1 MNASRTSY
9 LLVAL
14 LVVATTLISACGA
27 PATPAP
33 APTQPPAPTQA
44 PAPTQPPAPT
54 QAPAATVAPTKTP
67 LPTLAP
73 AKCDKLPNALSPKAG
88 DLGSPDKPIVIEFVP
103 SVDVSLITRGGTA
116 LADCLSKMTGLTY
129 KVEAGTSEAASIEA
143 MGGGKAQMGF
153 LNTFSIL
160 LAKQKY
166 DVDVALIA
174 QRKYGFQKPDGS
186 YGAFDFDPDKA
197 MAGQLAS
204 FYKPEYFTRAETGIK
219 TLQDVKGHSFCFTS
233 AGSTSGG
240 IVPRIVFK
248 SLGIDPDKD
257 MKSTYAGGHDKAAI
271 AVYNGDCDAGVAF
284 MDILTDKP
292 TNLAGKFPDIAT
304 KVQVFA
310 VGDRI
315 PNDGLQFI
323 KGLDPAIRSITV
335 DALMAMV
342 AEPGGNAVVKSIY
355 NYDNFE
361 KTDYNTYYAPF
372 AETLKKAGVDVAS
385 LVKQ

>member
-1 MNASRTSY
+1 MNTRRMSY
-9 LLVAL
+9 LLVAV
-14 LVVATTLISACGA
+14 LVVATTLISACA
-27 PATPAP
+27 PAATPAP

-44 PAPTQPPAPT
+44 PA
-54 QAPAATVAPTKTP
+54 ATATKAP

-103 SVDVSLITRGGTA
+103 SVDVGLITRGGTA
-116 LADCLSKMTGLTY
+116 MADCLGKMTGLTY

-143 MGGGKAQMGF
+143 LGGGKAQMGF

-160 LAKQKY
+160 LAYQRY
-166 DVDVALIA
+166 QVDVALIA
-174 QRKYGFQKPDGS
+174 QRNYGYQKPDGS
-186 YGAFDFDPDKA
+186 YAAFDFDPDKA

-204 FYKPEYFTRAETGIK
+204 FYKPEYFTKAGSGIK
-219 TLQDVKGHSFCFTS
+219 TLQDVKGKSFCFTT

-292 TNLAGKFPDIAT
+292 TNLAAKFPDIAT

-323 KGLDPAIRSITV
+323 KNLDPAIKSITV
-335 DALMAMV
+335 DALMAME
-342 AEPGGNAVVKSIY
+342 ADPGGNAVVKSIY
-355 NYDNFE
+355 SYNNFE

>member
-1 MNASRTSY
+1 MFY
-9 LLVAL
+9 LLAAAL
-14 LVVATTLISACGA
+14 LVVTTLVSACG
-27 PATPAP
+27 PAAAPAP
-33 APTQPPAPTQA
+33 APTQPPPAAPTQA
-44 PAPTQPPAPT
+44 PAPTQP
-54 QAPAATVAPTKTP
+54 PAATVAPTKTP

-73 AKCDKLPNALSPKAG
+73 AKCDKLPNAMSPKAG

-103 SVDVSLITRGGTA
+103 SVDVGLITRGGTA
-116 LADCLSKMTGLTY
+116 MADCLGKMTGLTY

-174 QRKYGFQKPDGS
+174 QRKYGFVKPDGT

-219 TLQDVKGHSFCFTS
+219 TLQDAKGHSFCFTT

-292 TNLAGKFPDIAT
+292 TNLAGKFPDIAQ

-315 PNDGLQFI
+315 PNDGLQFV

-335 DALMAMV
+335 DALMAME
-342 AEPGGNAVVKSIY
+342 ADPSSNAVVKSIY

-372 AETLKKAGVDVAS
+372 ADTLKKAGVDVAS

>member
-1 MNASRTSY
+1 MNARRTFY
-9 LLVAL
+9 LSVAVLVI
-14 LVVATTLISACGA
+14 ATTLLSACGPA
-27 PATPAP
+27 ATPAP

-44 PAPTQPPAPT
+44 PAATQPPA
-54 QAPAATVAPTKTP
+54 ATATKAP

-73 AKCDKLPNALSPKAG
+73 AKCDKLPNAMSPKAG
-88 DLGSPDKPIVIEFVP
+88 DLGSPDKPIVVEFVP
-103 SVDVSLITRGGTA
+103 SVDVGLITRGGQA
-116 LADCLSKMTGLTY
+116 MADCLSKMTGLTY

-143 MGGGKAQMGF
+143 LGGGKAHMGF

-174 QRKYGFQKPDGS
+174 QRKYGYQKADGT
-186 YGAFDFDPDKA
+186 YAAFDFDPDKA
-197 MAGQLAS
+197 LAGKLAS
-204 FYKPEYFTRAETGIK
+204 FYKPEYFTRADTGIK
-219 TLQDVKGHSFCFTS
+219 TLQDVKGKSFCFTS

-248 SLGIDPDKD
+248 ALGIDPDKD

-315 PNDGLQFI
+315 PNDGLQYI
-323 KGLDPAIRSITV
+323 KDLDPNIKSITT
-335 DALMAMV
+335 DALMAMM

-372 AETLKKAGVDVAS
+372 ADTLKKAGVDVAT

>member
-1 MNASRTSY
+1 MNTRRLH
-9 LLVAL
+9 LLVAV
-14 LVVATTLISACGA
+14 LVIATTLISACA
-27 PATPAP
+27 PAATPAP
-33 APTQPPAPTQA
+33 APTQPPAPPQA
-44 PAPTQPPAPT
+44 PAATQP
-54 QAPAATVAPTKTP
+54 PAATVAPTKTP

-73 AKCDKLPNALSPKAG
+73 AKCDKLPNAMSPKAG

-103 SVDVSLITRGGTA
+103 SVDVSLITRGGQA
-116 LADCLSKMTGLTY
+116 MADCLGKMTGLTY

-174 QRKYGFQKPDGS
+174 QRKYGFQKPDGTYS
-186 YGAFDFDPDKA
+186 AFDFDPDKA

-204 FYKPEYFTRAETGIK
+204 FYKPEYFTRADTGIK
-219 TLQDVKGHSFCFTS
+219 TLQDVKGHSFCFTT

-292 TNLAGKFPDIAT
+292 TNLASKFPDIAT

-315 PNDGLQFI
+315 PNDGLQFV

-335 DALMAMV
+335 DALMAME
-342 AEPGGNAVVKSIY
+342 ADPSSNAVVKSIY
-355 NYDNFE
+355 SYDNFE
-361 KTDYNTYYAPF
+361 KTDYDTYYAPF
-372 AETLKKAGVDVAS
+372 AETLKKAGVDVAT

>member
-1 MNASRTSY
+1 MNARRMSY
-9 LLVAL
+9 LLAAT
-14 LVVATTLISACGA
+14 LVIATVLFSAC
-27 PATPAP
+27 
-33 APTQPPAPTQA
+33 
-44 PAPTQPPAPT
+44 
-54 QAPAATVAPTKTP
+54 APAATPVPPTKAPEPTKPAEATKPPAPTKTP
-67 LPTLAP
+67 LPPLAP
-73 AKCDKLPNALSPKAG
+73 AKCDKLPNAMSPKAG

-103 SVDVSLITRGGTA
+103 SVDVGLITRGGTA
-116 LADCLSKMTGLTY
+116 MADCLGKMTGLTY

-143 MGGGKAQMGF
+143 LGGGKAHMGF

-174 QRKYGFQKPDGS
+174 QRKYGYQKADGS
-186 YGAFDFDPDKA
+186 YAAFDFDPDKA
-197 MAGQLAS
+197 LAGKLAA
-204 FYKPEYFTRAETGIK
+204 FYKPEYFTKAGSGIK
-219 TLQDVKGHSFCFTS
+219 TLADVKGKSFCFTS

-248 SLGIDPDKD
+248 ALGIDPDKD

-284 MDILTDKP
+284 MDILSDKP
-292 TNLAGKFPDIAT
+292 TNLAGKFPDIT
-304 KVQVFA
+304 QKVEVFA

-335 DALMAMV
+335 DALMAMM

-355 NYDNFE
+355 AYDAFE
-361 KTDYNTYYAPF
+361 KTDYATYYAPF
-372 AETLKKAGVDVAS
+372 ADTLKKAGVDVAT